1 MATKKTKT
9 ELMIEVLVSE
19 LDKLKGTTK
28 QIESVTSE
36 FKKDIKTIQNDFK
49 DELKEIK
56 AEPLKVDKIA
66 LNNLISTIENIKED
80 INKGF
85 IFPKWMIYLGI
96 LMFIILSIFSCL
108 GAYFIY
114 YIWIK

>member
-1 MATKKTKT
+1 MATKRTKT

-36 FKKDIKTIQNDFK
+36 FKKDIKAIQSDFK
-49 DELKEIK
+49 DELKEMK
-56 AEPLKVDKIA
+56 AEPLKIDKRA
-66 LNNLISTIENIKED
+66 LND
-80 INKGF
+80 FMDHINFLESSLKKKY

-96 LMFIILSIFSCL
+96 FIFIIMLIFSL
-108 GAYFIY
+108 FGAYLIY
-114 YIWIK
+114 NIWVK